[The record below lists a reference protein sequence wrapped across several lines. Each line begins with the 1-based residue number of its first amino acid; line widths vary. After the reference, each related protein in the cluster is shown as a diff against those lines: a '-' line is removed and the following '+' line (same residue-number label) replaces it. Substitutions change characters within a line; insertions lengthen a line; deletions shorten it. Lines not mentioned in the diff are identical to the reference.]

1 MAEMPSEILDITD
14 EPPSRVPGAAFQA
27 VRHLRPG
34 QCVVL
39 LTLEEPSLLMRSLD
53 LQAGHKLA
61 WSVSEEV
68 GRWRTVV
75 RHHADAGPS
84 DVLDLLQREHQR
96 LDSLLARAVRLLDNG
111 DAAGATPLLLEFTHA
126 LMRHLY
132 VEDEVLT
139 PFFGAEATADDP
151 AAIMRR
157 EHAQIA
163 GQLELIED
171 CLGQSGVGDASA
183 YCAILSGTL
192 AKHEHRE
199 EQNVFPRWRALLA
212 RRRPA
217 EGAAL
222 LERVRGLLAS

>member
-1 MAEMPSEILDITD
+1 MADTDSEVIDITG
-14 EPPSRVPGAAFQA
+14 EAPSRVPGAAFHA
-27 VRHLRPG
+27 IRDLRPG
-34 QCVVL
+34 QSVVL

-61 WSVSEEV
+61 WSVSHEP

-75 RHHADAGPS
+75 RHRADAEPT

-96 LDSLLARAVRLLDNG
+96 LDNLLARAVRLLDAG
-111 DAAGATPLLLEFTHA
+111 DAAGARPLLLDFTHA

-132 VEDEVLT
+132 VEDEVLA
-139 PFFGAEATADDP
+139 PFFGADPKLDDA

-171 CLGQSGVGDASA
+171 CLAQSGAADASA
-183 YCAILSGTL
+183 FCAILSGTL

-212 RRRPA
+212 RHRPA

-222 LERVRGLLAS
+222 LERVRSLLAG